1 MISQDELEAW
11 SKLYDRGYNS
21 FEIDNETLAAR
32 TELDRVLT
40 LAYERLLPGRSIS
53 FRDFRREA
61 IVRMRALLKERRPP
75 TT

>member
-11 SKLYDRGYNS
+11 SILYDRAYNS
-21 FEIDNETLAAR
+21 FELDDGTLAAR
-32 TELDRVLT
+32 TELDRVLAE
-40 LAYERLLPGRSIS
+40 AYGRLFPGGSIT

-61 IVRMRALLKERRPP
+61 IVRIRALLKERRPP